1 MVRHTTWYNRG
12 LIHAVQTT
20 QRTYNAIIE
29 RGCIARVAEF
39 LPANATS
46 IFVVTEER
54 VWAQYGA
61 QIAAVLPAHEV
72 LFFPGGEVNKRLASL
87 EALAEQML
95 AKGADRA
102 SVVIAVGGGIV
113 TDVGG
118 FLAAVFMRGIPVIQV
133 PTTLLAQVDASVGGK
148 TGVNLC
154 SGKNLIGS
162 FHQPLVVLIDPQV
175 LASLPDREYCAGLFE
190 IIKCGIIADPD
201 LFEVLRTQHARVLAQ
216 NSETLE
222 RIISDSVRI
231 KADVVTADEKEGGL
245 RRILNFGHTF
255 GHALEAETGYERLL
269 HGEAVGWGMK
279 AATELSRLEGVLSDA
294 DALSINECIDS
305 YHGIP
310 TLGDIDPARIAA
322 RLRSDKKT
330 VGGRIHFVLAE
341 RIGAT
346 RVTADVDEVNV
357 RTAIRTTLEN

>member
-1 MVRHTTWYNRG
+1 
-12 LIHAVQTT
+12 LIHAVATT

-29 RGCIARVAEF
+29 RGCLGRVSEF
-39 LPANATS
+39 LPADATT
-46 IFVVTEER
+46 IFVVSEKR
-54 VWAQYGA
+54 VWERYGA
-61 QIAAVLPAHEV
+61 QIARTLPRHEV

-87 EALAEQML
+87 EELAERMV

-113 TDVGG
+113 TDVAG

-162 FHQPLVVLIDPQV
+162 FHQPLAVLIDPLV
-175 LASLPDREYCAGLFE
+175 LTSLPDREYCAGLFE
-190 IIKCGIIADPD
+190 IIKCGIIADAE
-201 LFEVLRTQHARVLAQ
+201 LFEVLRTKRASVLAQ
-216 NSETLE
+216 DSATLE
-222 RIISDSVRI
+222 GVISDSVRI
-231 KADVVTADEKEGGL
+231 KAAVVTADEKEGGL

-279 AATELSRLEGVLSDA
+279 AATELSRLEGVLAEA
-294 DALSINECIDS
+294 DAMAIAACIDS

-310 TLGDIDPARIAA
+310 PLDGIDPARIAA
-322 RLRSDKKT
+322 RLHSDKKT
-330 VGGRIHFVLAE
+330 VGGRVHFVLAE
-341 RIGAT
+341 RIGST
-346 RVTADVDEVNV
+346 RIAAGVSDANV
-357 RTAIRTTLEN
+357 LAAIRTTLEA

>member
-1 MVRHTTWYNRG
+1 MVSEKH
-12 LIHAVQTT
+12 
-20 QRTYNAIIE
+20 
-29 RGCIARVAEF
+29 
-39 LPANATS
+39 
-46 IFVVTEER
+46 
-54 VWAQYGA
+54 VWELYGA
-61 QIAAVLPAHEV
+61 PVASVLPSHEV

-87 EALAEQML
+87 EALAEQMV
-95 AKGADRA
+95 ARGADRS

-113 TDVGG
+113 TDVAG
-118 FLAAVFMRGIPVIQV
+118 FLAAVFMRGVPVIQV

-162 FHQPLVVLIDPQV
+162 FHQPLVVLIDPLV

-190 IIKCGIIADPD
+190 IIKCGIIADAA
-201 LFEVLRTQHARVLAQ
+201 LFEVLRAEKDRVLARD
-216 NSETLE
+216 SATLE

-231 KADVVTADEKEGGL
+231 KAEVVSADEKEGGL

-279 AATELSRLEGVLSDA
+279 AATELSRLEGVLADA
-294 DALSINECIDS
+294 DAETIGACIDS

-310 TLGDIDPARIAA
+310 SLDGIDPARIAA

-330 VGGRIHFVLAE
+330 VRGRVHFVLAE
-341 RIGAT
+341 RVGST
-346 RVTADVDEVNV
+346 RITAEVSDANV
-357 RTAIRTTLEN
+357 LASIRTALAADERR